1 MDFVKIPGT
10 QTLYVRDE
18 AEWLAETVVS
28 LRPPPHKRPLDGL
41 PEFHGWMCTL
51 CPDWSTAF
59 CALNWDF
66 SPHLASHHPQGK
78 RGQNV
83 EPVRMQSFGYG
94 QHALWFAVPSS
105 VWSPLS
111 ITFISGALP
120 PPKVDDTPP
129 ASLDKDIATLLK
141 EQDEKILGKVDD
153 VQDVAVIDHRTLN
166 AFFREENVH
175 SFITAIPLLERQSML
190 DCLSTRFPDEK
201 GYSKLPVKTRRL
213 ANLIVS
219 SFFEDCNKARTLA
232 PVIRRLLRTN
242 NP

>member
-1 MDFVKIPGT
+1 MLFISGTPILTSLNCRFHPEYGTIHCELCGFSQPSNRLYAHCTAGEKQPPDPRAPAIPKGTTGGVVRRIVPHRKIKFSRSLGKNEDLREANLPEAIREEVQQALEERGMDFVKIPGT

-111 ITFISGALP
+111 ITFISRALP
-120 PPKVDDTPP
+120 PP
-129 ASLDKDIATLLK
+129 
-141 EQDEKILGKVDD
+141 
-153 VQDVAVIDHRTLN
+153 
-166 AFFREENVH
+166 
-175 SFITAIPLLERQSML
+175 
-190 DCLSTRFPDEK
+190 
-201 GYSKLPVKTRRL
+201 
-213 ANLIVS
+213 
-219 SFFEDCNKARTLA
+219 
-232 PVIRRLLRTN
+232 
-242 NP
+242 